1 MDQYQT
7 DFTSQFEYLQQGFER
22 MEAHMDQHQDAFEH
36 LQQRIERI
44 EGRQEAQHE
53 EMMAYLCSVFPLPPP
68 QP

>member
-7 DFTSQFEYLQQGFER
+7 DFTSQFEYLQQGFEC

-44 EGRQEAQHE
+44 EGRQETQHE
-53 EMMAYLCSVFPLPPP
+53 EMMAYLCSVFPPPSP